1 MNCPLIRPLKTAN
14 SVHSGPTGPPG
25 VGPGSWVHGQ
35 DPGPGLKDPGP
46 GIPTFGHS
54 GPPIASEKNLQI
66 SILIGAGGPPG
77 AI

>member
-1 MNCPLIRPLKTAN
+1 MQN

-46 GIPTFGHS
+46 GIPNRRPLS
-54 GPPIASEKNLQI
+54 SA
-66 SILIGAGGPPG
+66 
-77 AI
+77 